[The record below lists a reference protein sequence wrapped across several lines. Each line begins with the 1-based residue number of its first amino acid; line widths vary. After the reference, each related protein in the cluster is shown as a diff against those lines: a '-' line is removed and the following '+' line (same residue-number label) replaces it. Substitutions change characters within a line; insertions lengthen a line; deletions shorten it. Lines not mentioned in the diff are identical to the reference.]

1 MDMERAGVVV
11 LAWFAIGCL
20 VALVVGQ
27 IIRKG
32 TRPDDRHSIVAKHY
46 NELRRPT
53 DVKRGERRSIERASQ
68 R

>member
-1 MDMERAGVVV
+1 MERAGFVV

-20 VALVVGQ
+20 VALVIGQ

-32 TRPDDRHSIVAKHY
+32 SRAYNRHSIIAKHHTGP
-46 NELRRPT
+46 ERPAV
-53 DVKRGERRSIERASQ
+53 VKRGEHGSAERASQ

>member
-1 MDMERAGVVV
+1 MERAGFVV

-20 VALVVGQ
+20 VALVIGQ

-32 TRPDDRHSIVAKHY
+32 TRAYDQHSIIAKHHTGP
-46 NELRRPT
+46 ERPT
-53 DVKRGERRSIERASQ
+53 AVKCGEHGSAERASQ